1 MNLSKSCS
9 CYCKNNFDELTSN
22 LFCATEYF
30 QIFVFNSKNPKLLR
44 KKFIKVKI
52 FIFSEKKKSKV
63 FEHGKNCRKKFPYS
77 EISMIPW
84 VIVCINSY

>member
-52 FIFSEKKKSKV
+52 FIFSEKKNPRFLNMEKIV
-63 FEHGKNCRKKFPYS
+63 EKNFLIVKFL
-77 EISMIPW
+77 
-84 VIVCINSY
+84 